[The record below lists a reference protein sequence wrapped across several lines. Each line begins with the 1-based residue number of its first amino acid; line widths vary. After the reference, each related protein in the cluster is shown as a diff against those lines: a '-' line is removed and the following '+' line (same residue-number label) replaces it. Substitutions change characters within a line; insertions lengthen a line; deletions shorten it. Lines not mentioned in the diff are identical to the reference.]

1 MENSYLGSLTTER
14 RNERS
19 KRIHQAE
26 TIDMLKI
33 MNDED
38 KTVAEA
44 VQQVLPDV
52 KTAVDYAVGS
62 LKKGGRIIYIG
73 AGTSGRL
80 GVLDAAECPPT
91 FSISPESVIGIMAG
105 GEKAL
110 HQAVE
115 GAEDHEAFG
124 RRDLEAVNLSNN
136 DTVIGIAA
144 SGRTPYV
151 LGALKYAKETGAKTV
166 SLTCNENS
174 AISQAA
180 DHSIEIVVGPEVIA
194 GSTRMKAATAHKMI
208 LNMISTAAMIKMG
221 KVYENLMV
229 DVKVS
234 NDKLKERAIR
244 IIQTVTGVPK
254 ETAAQALE
262 KSNNQVKT
270 AIIMLKTNEDAASA
284 EKLLQKSEGDIEK
297 ALSFYE
303 KQS

>member
-1 MENSYLGSLTTER
+1 MENSHLSSLTTER

-19 KRIHQAE
+19 KRIHQVE

-44 VQQVLPDV
+44 VQEVLPDV

-105 GEKAL
+105 GEQAL
-110 HQAVE
+110 FKAVE

-166 SLTCNENS
+166 ALTCNENS
-174 AISQAA
+174 AISRAA
-180 DHSIEIVVGPEVIA
+180 DHSIEVVVGPEVIA
-194 GSTRMKAATAHKMI
+194 GSTRMKAATSHKMI
-208 LNMISTAAMIKMG
+208 LNMISTAAMINMG

-234 NDKLKERAIR
+234 NNKLKERAIR

-254 ETAAQALE
+254 EMAAQALE

-270 AIIMLKTNEDAASA
+270 AIIMLKINKDAAAA
-284 EKLLQKSEGDIEK
+284 EKLLEKSEGDIEK
-297 ALSFYE
+297 ALSIYE
-303 KQS
+303 KS

>member
-1 MENSYLGSLTTER
+1 MENSHLGSLTTER

-19 KRIHQAE
+19 RRIHQAK
-26 TIDMLKI
+26 TIDILKI
-33 MNDED
+33 INDED

-44 VQQVLPDV
+44 VQDVLPEV
-52 KTAVDYAVGS
+52 KTAVDFAVGS

-91 FSISPESVIGIMAG
+91 FSISPESVIGIIAG

-110 HQAVE
+110 YKAVE

-151 LGALKYAKETGAKTV
+151 LGALKYARETGAKTV
-166 SLTCNENS
+166 SLTCNKNS
-174 AISQAA
+174 AISQASE
-180 DHSIEIVVGPEVIA
+180 HSIEVVVGPEVIA

-208 LNMISTAAMIKMG
+208 LNMISTAAMIQMG

-244 IIQTVTGVPK
+244 IIQTVTDVPK
-254 ETAAQALE
+254 ETAALALE

-270 AIIMLKTNEDAASA
+270 AIIMVKTNEDAAAS
-284 EKLLQKSEGDIEK
+284 EKLLEKSEGDIEK
-297 ALSFYE
+297 AISIYE
-303 KQS
+303 EQV

>member
-110 HQAVE
+110 YQAVE
-115 GAEDHEAFG
+115 GAEDHEAIG

-180 DHSIEIVVGPEVIA
+180 DHSIEVVVGPEVIA

-270 AIIMLKTNEDAASA
+270 AIIMVKTNEDAAAA
-284 EKLLQKSEGDIEK
+284 EKLLEKSEGDIEK

>member
-1 MENSYLGSLTTER
+1 MENSHLSSLTTER

-44 VQQVLPDV
+44 VQEVLPDV

-105 GEKAL
+105 GEQAL
-110 HQAVE
+110 FKAVE

-166 SLTCNENS
+166 ALTCNENS
-174 AISQAA
+174 AISRAA
-180 DHSIEIVVGPEVIA
+180 DHSIEVVVGPEVIA
-194 GSTRMKAATAHKMI
+194 GSTRMKAATSHKMI
-208 LNMISTAAMIKMG
+208 LNMISTAAMINMG

-234 NDKLKERAIR
+234 NNKLKERAIR

-254 ETAAQALE
+254 EMAAQALE

-270 AIIMLKTNEDAASA
+270 AIIMLKINKDAAAA
-284 EKLLQKSEGDIEK
+284 EKLLEKSEGDIEK
-297 ALSFYE
+297 ALSIYE
-303 KQS
+303 DQV

>member
-1 MENSYLGSLTTER
+1 MENSHLSSLTTER

-44 VQQVLPDV
+44 VQEVLPDV

-105 GEKAL
+105 GEQAL
-110 HQAVE
+110 FKAVE

-166 SLTCNENS
+166 ALTCNENS
-174 AISQAA
+174 AISRAA
-180 DHSIEIVVGPEVIA
+180 DHSIEVVVGPEVIA

-208 LNMISTAAMIKMG
+208 LNMISTAAMINMG

-234 NDKLKERAIR
+234 NNKLKERAIR

-254 ETAAQALE
+254 EAAALALE
-262 KSNNQVKT
+262 KSHNQVKT
-270 AIIMLKTNEDAASA
+270 AIIMLKTNENAAAA
-284 EKLLQKSEGDIEK
+284 EKLLEKSEGDIEK
-297 ALSFYE
+297 ALSIYE
-303 KQS
+303 DQV

>member
-1 MENSYLGSLTTER
+1 MENSHLSSLTTER

-19 KRIHQAE
+19 KRIHQVE

-44 VQQVLPDV
+44 VQEVLPDV

-80 GVLDAAECPPT
+80 GVLDAAECPPA

-105 GEKAL
+105 GEQAL
-110 HQAVE
+110 FKAVE

-166 SLTCNENS
+166 ALTCNENS
-174 AISQAA
+174 AISRAA
-180 DHSIEIVVGPEVIA
+180 DHSIEVVVGPEVIA
-194 GSTRMKAATAHKMI
+194 GSTRMKAATSHKMI
-208 LNMISTAAMIKMG
+208 LNMISTAAMINMG

-234 NDKLKERAIR
+234 NNKLKERAIR

-254 ETAAQALE
+254 EMAAQALE

-270 AIIMLKTNEDAASA
+270 AIIMLKINKDAAAA
-284 EKLLQKSEGDIEK
+284 EKLLEKSEGDIEK
-297 ALSFYE
+297 ALSIYE
-303 KQS
+303 KS

>member
-1 MENSYLGSLTTER
+1 MENSHLGSLTTER

-19 KRIHQAE
+19 RRIHQAE

-33 MNDED
+33 INDED

-44 VQQVLPDV
+44 VQDVLPEV
-52 KTAVDYAVGS
+52 KTAVDFAVGS

-91 FSISPESVIGIMAG
+91 FSIPPESVIGIIAG

-110 HQAVE
+110 YKAVE
-115 GAEDHEAFG
+115 GAEDHEGFG

-151 LGALKYAKETGAKTV
+151 LGALKYARETGAKTV

-174 AISQAA
+174 AISQAS
-180 DHSIEIVVGPEVIA
+180 DHSIEVVVGPEVIA

-244 IIQTVTGVPK
+244 IIQTVTDVPK
-254 ETAAQALE
+254 ETAALALE

-270 AIIMLKTNEDAASA
+270 AIIMLKTNEDAAAA
-284 EKLLQKSEGDIEK
+284 EKLLEKSEGDIEK
-297 ALSFYE
+297 ALSIYE
-303 KQS
+303 KQF

>member
-1 MENSYLGSLTTER
+1 MENSHLSSLTTER

-44 VQQVLPDV
+44 VQEVLPDV

-105 GEKAL
+105 GEQAL
-110 HQAVE
+110 FKAVE

-166 SLTCNENS
+166 ALTCNENS
-174 AISQAA
+174 AISRAA
-180 DHSIEIVVGPEVIA
+180 DHSIEVVVGPEVIA

-208 LNMISTAAMIKMG
+208 LNMISTAAMINMG

-234 NDKLKERAIR
+234 NNKLKERAIR

-254 ETAAQALE
+254 EMAAQALE

-270 AIIMLKTNEDAASA
+270 AIIMLKINEDAAAA
-284 EKLLQKSEGDIEK
+284 EKLLEKSEGDIEK
-297 ALSFYE
+297 ALSIYE
-303 KQS
+303 KS

>member
-1 MENSYLGSLTTER
+1 MENSHLSSLTTER
-14 RNERS
+14 RNESS
-19 KRIHQAE
+19 KRIHQVE

-44 VQQVLPDV
+44 VQEVLPDV

-105 GEKAL
+105 GEQAL
-110 HQAVE
+110 FKAVE

-166 SLTCNENS
+166 ALTCNENS
-174 AISQAA
+174 AISRAA
-180 DHSIEIVVGPEVIA
+180 DHSIEVVVGPEVIA
-194 GSTRMKAATAHKMI
+194 GSTRMKAATSHKMI
-208 LNMISTAAMIKMG
+208 LNMISTAAMINMG

-234 NDKLKERAIR
+234 NNKLKERAIR

-254 ETAAQALE
+254 EMAAQALE

-270 AIIMLKTNEDAASA
+270 AIIMLKINEDAAAA
-284 EKLLQKSEGDIEK
+284 EKLLEKSEGDIEK
-297 ALSFYE
+297 ALSIYE
-303 KQS
+303 KS

>member
-62 LKKGGRIIYIG
+62 LKKRGRIIYIG

-180 DHSIEIVVGPEVIA
+180 DHSIEVVVGPEVIA

>member
-180 DHSIEIVVGPEVIA
+180 DHSIEVVVGPEVIA

>member
-115 GAEDHEAFG
+115 GVEDHEAFG

-180 DHSIEIVVGPEVIA
+180 DHSIEVVVGPEVIA

>member
-1 MENSYLGSLTTER
+1 MENSHLSSLTTER

-19 KRIHQAE
+19 KRIHQVE

-44 VQQVLPDV
+44 VQEVLPDV

-105 GEKAL
+105 GEQAL
-110 HQAVE
+110 FKAVE

-166 SLTCNENS
+166 ALTCNENS
-174 AISQAA
+174 AISRAA
-180 DHSIEIVVGPEVIA
+180 DHSIEVVVGPEVIA

-208 LNMISTAAMIKMG
+208 LNMISTAAMINMG

-234 NDKLKERAIR
+234 NNKLKERAIR

-254 ETAAQALE
+254 EMAAQTLE

-270 AIIMLKTNEDAASA
+270 AIIMLKINKDAAAA
-284 EKLLQKSEGDIEK
+284 EKLLEKSEGDIEK
-297 ALSFYE
+297 ALSIYE
-303 KQS
+303 KS

>member
-1 MENSYLGSLTTER
+1 MENSHLSSLTTER

-44 VQQVLPDV
+44 VQEVLPDV

-105 GEKAL
+105 GEQAL
-110 HQAVE
+110 FKAVE

-166 SLTCNENS
+166 ALTCNENS
-174 AISQAA
+174 AISRAA
-180 DHSIEIVVGPEVIA
+180 DHSIEVVVGPEVIA

-208 LNMISTAAMIKMG
+208 LNMISTAAMINMG

-234 NDKLKERAIR
+234 NNKLKERAIR

-254 ETAAQALE
+254 EAAALALE
-262 KSNNQVKT
+262 KSHNQVKT
-270 AIIMLKTNEDAASA
+270 AIIMLKINEDAAAA
-284 EKLLQKSEGDIEK
+284 EKLLEKSEGDIEK
-297 ALSFYE
+297 ALSIYE
-303 KQS
+303 KS

>member
-1 MENSYLGSLTTER
+1 MENSHLSSLTTER

-44 VQQVLPDV
+44 VQEALPDV

-80 GVLDAAECPPT
+80 GILDAAECPPT

-105 GEKAL
+105 GEQALFKAI
-110 HQAVE
+110 E

-166 SLTCNENS
+166 ALTCNENS
-174 AISQAA
+174 AISRAA
-180 DHSIEIVVGPEVIA
+180 DHSIEVVVGPEVIA
-194 GSTRMKAATAHKMI
+194 GSTRMKAATSHKMI
-208 LNMISTAAMIKMG
+208 LNMISTAAMINMG

-234 NDKLKERAIR
+234 NNKLKERAIR

-254 ETAAQALE
+254 EAAALALE
-262 KSNNQVKT
+262 KSHNQVKT
-270 AIIMLKTNEDAASA
+270 AIIMLKTNENAAAA
-284 EKLLQKSEGDIEK
+284 EKLLEKSEGDIEK
-297 ALSFYE
+297 ALSIYE
-303 KQS
+303 KS

>member
-1 MENSYLGSLTTER
+1 MENSHLSSLTTER

-44 VQQVLPDV
+44 VQEVLPDV

-105 GEKAL
+105 GEQAL
-110 HQAVE
+110 FKAVE

-166 SLTCNENS
+166 ALTCNENS
-174 AISQAA
+174 AISRAA
-180 DHSIEIVVGPEVIA
+180 DHSIEVVVGPEVIA
-194 GSTRMKAATAHKMI
+194 GSTRMKAATSHKMI
-208 LNMISTAAMIKMG
+208 LNMISTAAMINMG

-234 NDKLKERAIR
+234 NNKLKERAIR

-254 ETAAQALE
+254 EMAAQALE

-270 AIIMLKTNEDAASA
+270 AIIMLKINKDAAAA
-284 EKLLQKSEGDIEK
+284 EKLLEKSEGDIEK
-297 ALSFYE
+297 ALSIYE
-303 KQS
+303 KS

>member
-1 MENSYLGSLTTER
+1 MENSHLSSLTTER

-44 VQQVLPDV
+44 VQEVLPDV

-91 FSISPESVIGIMAG
+91 FSISPESVISIMAG
-105 GEKAL
+105 GEQAL
-110 HQAVE
+110 FKAVE

-166 SLTCNENS
+166 ALTCNENS
-174 AISQAA
+174 AISRAA
-180 DHSIEIVVGPEVIA
+180 DHSIEVVVGPEVIA

-208 LNMISTAAMIKMG
+208 LNMISTAAMINMG

-234 NDKLKERAIR
+234 NNKLKERAIR

-254 ETAAQALE
+254 EMAAQALE

-270 AIIMLKTNEDAASA
+270 AIIMLKINEDAAAA
-284 EKLLQKSEGDIEK
+284 EKLLEKSEGDIEK
-297 ALSFYE
+297 ALSIYE
-303 KQS
+303 KS

>member
-1 MENSYLGSLTTER
+1 MENSHLSSLTTER

-44 VQQVLPDV
+44 VQEVLPDV

-105 GEKAL
+105 GEQAL
-110 HQAVE
+110 FKAVE

-124 RRDLEAVNLSNN
+124 RRDLEAINLSNN

-166 SLTCNENS
+166 ALTCNENS
-174 AISQAA
+174 AISRAA
-180 DHSIEIVVGPEVIA
+180 DHSIEVVVGPEVIA
-194 GSTRMKAATAHKMI
+194 GSTRMKAATSHKMI
-208 LNMISTAAMIKMG
+208 LNMISTAAMINMG

-234 NDKLKERAIR
+234 NNKLKERAIR

-254 ETAAQALE
+254 EAAALALE
-262 KSNNQVKT
+262 KSHNQVKT
-270 AIIMLKTNEDAASA
+270 AIIMLKTNENAAAA
-284 EKLLQKSEGDIEK
+284 EKLLEKSEGDIEK
-297 ALSFYE
+297 ALSIYE
-303 KQS
+303 DQV

>member
-1 MENSYLGSLTTER
+1 MENSHLSSLTTER

-19 KRIHQAE
+19 KRIHQVE

-44 VQQVLPDV
+44 VQEVLPDV

-105 GEKAL
+105 GEQAL
-110 HQAVE
+110 FKAVE

-166 SLTCNENS
+166 ALTCNENS

-180 DHSIEIVVGPEVIA
+180 DHSIEVVVGPEVIA

-208 LNMISTAAMIKMG
+208 LNMISTAAMINMG

-234 NDKLKERAIR
+234 NNKLKERAIH

-254 ETAAQALE
+254 EMAAQALE

-270 AIIMLKTNEDAASA
+270 AIIMLKINEDAAAA
-284 EKLLQKSEGDIEK
+284 EKLLEKSEGDIEK
-297 ALSFYE
+297 ALSIYE
-303 KQS
+303 KS

>member
-1 MENSYLGSLTTER
+1 MENSHLSSLTTER

-44 VQQVLPDV
+44 VQEVLPDV

-105 GEKAL
+105 GEQAL
-110 HQAVE
+110 FKAVE

-166 SLTCNENS
+166 ALTCNENS
-174 AISQAA
+174 AISRAA
-180 DHSIEIVVGPEVIA
+180 DHSIEVVVGPEVIA

-208 LNMISTAAMIKMG
+208 LNMISTAAMINMG

-234 NDKLKERAIR
+234 NNKLKERAIR

-254 ETAAQALE
+254 EMAAQTLE

-270 AIIMLKTNEDAASA
+270 AIIMLKINEDAAAA
-284 EKLLQKSEGDIEK
+284 EKLLEKSEGDIEK
-297 ALSFYE
+297 ALSIYE
-303 KQS
+303 KS

>member
-1 MENSYLGSLTTER
+1 MENSHLSSLTTER

-44 VQQVLPDV
+44 VQEVLPDV

-105 GEKAL
+105 GEQAL
-110 HQAVE
+110 FKAVE

-166 SLTCNENS
+166 ALTCNENS
-174 AISQAA
+174 AISRAA
-180 DHSIEIVVGPEVIA
+180 DHSIEVVVGPEVIA
-194 GSTRMKAATAHKMI
+194 GSTRMKAATSHKMI
-208 LNMISTAAMIKMG
+208 LNMISTAAMINMG

-234 NDKLKERAIR
+234 NNKLKERAIR

-254 ETAAQALE
+254 EAAALALE
-262 KSNNQVKT
+262 KSHNQVKT
-270 AIIMLKTNEDAASA
+270 AIIMLKTNENAAAA
-284 EKLLQKSEGDIEK
+284 EKLLEKSEGDIEK
-297 ALSFYE
+297 ALSIYE
-303 KQS
+303 DQV

>member
-1 MENSYLGSLTTER
+1 MENSHLGSLTTER

-19 KRIHQAE
+19 SRIHQAK
-26 TIDMLKI
+26 TIDILKI
-33 MNDED
+33 INDED

-44 VQQVLPDV
+44 VQDVLPEV
-52 KTAVDYAVGS
+52 KTAVDFAVGS

-91 FSISPESVIGIMAG
+91 FSISPESVIGIIAG

-110 HQAVE
+110 YKAVE

-151 LGALKYAKETGAKTV
+151 LGALKYARETGAKTV

-174 AISQAA
+174 AISQASE
-180 DHSIEIVVGPEVIA
+180 HSIEVVVGPEVIA

-244 IIQTVTGVPK
+244 IIQTVTDVPK
-254 ETAAQALE
+254 ETAALALE
-262 KSNNQVKT
+262 KSHNQVKT
-270 AIIMLKTNEDAASA
+270 AILMVKTNEDAAAA
-284 EKLLQKSEGDIEK
+284 EKLLEKSEGDIEK
-297 ALSFYE
+297 ALSIYE

>member
-1 MENSYLGSLTTER
+1 MENSHLGSLTTER

-19 KRIHQAE
+19 RRIHQAK
-26 TIDMLKI
+26 TIDILKI
-33 MNDED
+33 INDED

-44 VQQVLPDV
+44 VQEVLPEV
-52 KTAVDYAVGS
+52 KTAVDFAVGS

-91 FSISPESVIGIMAG
+91 FSISPESVIGIIAG

-110 HQAVE
+110 YKAVE

-124 RRDLEAVNLSNN
+124 RRDLSAVNLSNN

-151 LGALKYAKETGAKTV
+151 LGALKYARESGAKTV

-174 AISQAA
+174 AISQVS
-180 DHSIEIVVGPEVIA
+180 DHSIEVVVGPEVIA

-254 ETAAQALE
+254 EAAAIALE
-262 KSNNQVKT
+262 KSHNQVKT
-270 AIIMLKTNEDAASA
+270 AIIMLKTNEDAAAS
-284 EKLLQKSEGDIEK
+284 ENLLEKSEGDIEK
-297 ALSFYE
+297 ALSIYE
-303 KQS
+303 DQV

>member
-1 MENSYLGSLTTER
+1 MENSHLSSLTTER

-44 VQQVLPDV
+44 VQEVLPDV
-52 KTAVDYAVGS
+52 KTAVDYAVGA

-105 GEKAL
+105 GEQAL
-110 HQAVE
+110 FKAVE

-166 SLTCNENS
+166 ALTCNENS
-174 AISQAA
+174 AISRAA
-180 DHSIEIVVGPEVIA
+180 DHSIEVVVGPEVIA

-208 LNMISTAAMIKMG
+208 LNMISTAAMINMG

-234 NDKLKERAIR
+234 NNKLKERAIR

-254 ETAAQALE
+254 EMAAQALE

-270 AIIMLKTNEDAASA
+270 AIIMLKINKDAAAA
-284 EKLLQKSEGDIEK
+284 EKLLEKSEGDIEK
-297 ALSFYE
+297 ALSIYE
-303 KQS
+303 KS

>member
-38 KTVAEA
+38 KTVAEG

>member
-1 MENSYLGSLTTER
+1 MENSHLSSLTTER

-19 KRIHQAE
+19 KRIHQVE

-44 VQQVLPDV
+44 VQEVLPDV

-105 GEKAL
+105 GEQAL
-110 HQAVE
+110 FKAVE

-166 SLTCNENS
+166 ALTCNENS
-174 AISQAA
+174 AISRAA
-180 DHSIEIVVGPEVIA
+180 DHSIEVVVGPEVIA

-208 LNMISTAAMIKMG
+208 LNMISTAAMINMG

-234 NDKLKERAIR
+234 NNKLKERAIR

-254 ETAAQALE
+254 EAAALALE
-262 KSNNQVKT
+262 KSHNQVKT
-270 AIIMLKTNEDAASA
+270 AIIMLKTNENAAAA
-284 EKLLQKSEGDIEK
+284 EKLLEKSEGDIEK
-297 ALSFYE
+297 ALSIYE
-303 KQS
+303 KS

>member
-1 MENSYLGSLTTER
+1 MENSHLGSLTTER

-19 KRIHQAE
+19 RRIHQAK
-26 TIDMLKI
+26 TIDILKI
-33 MNDED
+33 INDED

-44 VQQVLPDV
+44 VQEVLPEV
-52 KTAVDYAVGS
+52 KTAVDFAVGS

-91 FSISPESVIGIMAG
+91 FSISPESVIGIIAG

-110 HQAVE
+110 YKAVE

-151 LGALKYAKETGAKTV
+151 LGALKYARETGAKTV

-174 AISQAA
+174 AISQAS
-180 DHSIEIVVGPEVIA
+180 DHSIEVVVGPEVIA

-244 IIQTVTGVPK
+244 IIQTVTDVPK
-254 ETAAQALE
+254 ETAALALE
-262 KSNNQVKT
+262 KSHNQVKT
-270 AIIMLKTNEDAASA
+270 AILMVKTNEDAAAA
-284 EKLLQKSEGDIEK
+284 ENLLEKSEGDIEK
-297 ALSFYE
+297 ALSIYE
-303 KQS
+303 DQV

>member
-1 MENSYLGSLTTER
+1 MENSHLSSLTTER

-44 VQQVLPDV
+44 VQEVLPDV

-105 GEKAL
+105 GEQAL
-110 HQAVE
+110 FKAVE

-166 SLTCNENS
+166 ALTCNENS
-174 AISQAA
+174 AISRAA
-180 DHSIEIVVGPEVIA
+180 DHSIEVVVGPEVIA
-194 GSTRMKAATAHKMI
+194 GSTRMKAATSHKMI
-208 LNMISTAAMIKMG
+208 LNMISTAAMINMG
-221 KVYENLMV
+221 KVYENLMI

-234 NDKLKERAIR
+234 NNKLKERAIR

-254 ETAAQALE
+254 EAAALALE
-262 KSNNQVKT
+262 KSHNQVKT
-270 AIIMLKTNEDAASA
+270 AIIMLKTNENAAAA
-284 EKLLQKSEGDIEK
+284 EKLLEKSEGDIEK
-297 ALSFYE
+297 ALSIYE
-303 KQS
+303 KS

>member
-1 MENSYLGSLTTER
+1 MENSHLSSLTTER

-19 KRIHQAE
+19 KRIHQVE

-44 VQQVLPDV
+44 VQEALPDV

-80 GVLDAAECPPT
+80 GILDAAECPPT

-105 GEKAL
+105 GEQALFKAI
-110 HQAVE
+110 E

-166 SLTCNENS
+166 ALTCNENS
-174 AISQAA
+174 AISRAA
-180 DHSIEIVVGPEVIA
+180 DHSIEVVVGPEVIA

-208 LNMISTAAMIKMG
+208 LNMISTAAMINMG

-234 NDKLKERAIR
+234 NNKLKERAIR

-254 ETAAQALE
+254 EMAAQALE

-270 AIIMLKTNEDAASA
+270 AIIMLKINEDAAAA
-284 EKLLQKSEGDIEK
+284 EKLLEKSEGDIEK
-297 ALSFYE
+297 ALSIYE
-303 KQS
+303 KS

>member
-1 MENSYLGSLTTER
+1 MENSHLGSLTTER

-19 KRIHQAE
+19 RRIHQAK
-26 TIDMLKI
+26 TIDILKI
-33 MNDED
+33 INDED

-44 VQQVLPDV
+44 VQEVLPEV
-52 KTAVDYAVGS
+52 KTAVDFAVGS

-91 FSISPESVIGIMAG
+91 FSISPESVIGIIAG

-110 HQAVE
+110 YKAVE
-115 GAEDHEAFG
+115 GAEDQEAFG
-124 RRDLEAVNLSNN
+124 RRDLSAVNLSNN

-151 LGALKYAKETGAKTV
+151 LGALKYARESGAKTV

-174 AISQAA
+174 AISQVS
-180 DHSIEIVVGPEVIA
+180 DHSIEVVVGPEVIA

-254 ETAAQALE
+254 EAAALALE
-262 KSNNQVKT
+262 KSHNQVKT
-270 AIIMLKTNEDAASA
+270 AIIMLKTNEDAAAS
-284 EKLLQKSEGDIEK
+284 ENLLEKSEGDIEK
-297 ALSFYE
+297 ALSIYE
-303 KQS
+303 DQV

>member
-110 HQAVE
+110 YQAVE

-180 DHSIEIVVGPEVIA
+180 DHSIEVVVGPEVIA